1 VNTFFK
7 VSLFLNLHHLFNFPF
22 SPSLVYQLRDKKSI
36 KFQIMNHAI
45 TTHRLS
51 SGALA
56 KLQQLFRLSVIT
68 IIFMGFTISHAQTP
82 AQTLPI
88 IGTSAILGQIDG
100 ITIAAT
106 VQAPSNQQTPLQV
119 ICVFEYTEGDIFNSP
134 PALPS
139 KVNGLVHVDNALKG
153 ILTELRKSGRFAG
166 HALETIL
173 ITPPSGSMPAQKLL
187 IIGLGDRTKFNADL
201 MTSVGRVE
209 MREAL
214 RLGVSSYSHA
224 SDLKDAGIDSP
235 TGSIAVNI
243 IKGAIEAYETE
254 SFLKDHSLTTF
265 QPITKITLLAGP
277 PFFQITGDA
286 VKAYA
291 DAQKK

>member
-1 VNTFFK
+1 MKHT
-7 VSLFLNLHHLFNFPF
+7 LTTTERNFQ
-22 SPSLVYQLRDKKSI
+22 V
-36 KFQIMNHAI
+36 
-45 TTHRLS
+45 
-51 SGALA
+51 ALA
-56 KLQQLFRLSVIT
+56 KLQLLFRLPFYTAV
-68 IIFMGFTISHAQTP
+68 IIFMGFTTSYAQTP
-82 AQTLPI
+82 AQAQSLPAV
-88 IGTSAILGQIDG
+88 GTSAVLGQIDG
-100 ITIAAT
+100 ITLAAT
-106 VQAPSNQQTPLQV
+106 VQAPSNQQTPLQIV
-119 ICVFEYTEGDIFNSP
+119 CVFEYTEGDIFNSP
-134 PALPS
+134 PALPHNA
-139 KVNGLVHVDNALKG
+139 NGLVHVDEALKG
-153 ILTELRKSGRFAG
+153 LLTELRKSGKFAG

-173 ITPPSGSMPAQKLL
+173 ITPPAGSMPAQKLL

-214 RLGVSSYSHA
+214 RLGVNSYSHA

-235 TGSIAVNI
+235 TGTIAVNV

-286 VKAYA
+286 VKAYV
-291 DAQKK
+291 DTQKK